1 MTDHR
6 RCRAAA
12 IAVVVAAT
20 AQAQLVTT
28 MTTPP
33 PPPSEGNGLRPGVV
47 VGLVVGVVVVGAI
60 LVYGGIYFLK
70 QHTLRGAAALSTD
83 KVVTTNDAQAY
94 FGPARQS
101 DDFDVYFGKQPSMVT
116 NMASHPCVKLGSSRA
131 TAATVAVDINVPTKP
146 ASSRALPPTTVH
158 HVKLDAVMSP
168 QHSSVA
174 DDAPSDMVTAMRSY
188 RSMIQQQT
196 MGNLWTTS
204 DVLAEIKDSK
214 SRRFVARLPMELKT
228 RDPSEKDMDAVVAF
242 SRLTGDFSF
251 LSLTDL
257 RVMALTYMFERELHG
272 TDHIRKTPKVAET
285 KVTGPK
291 VPASKVRCRYIQSPG
306 GCRNG
311 STCPFSHNLKDN
323 AIVNAEPLPAI
334 ELPCRYFNSD
344 SGCTLGNAC
353 RFLHVLVDSD
363 TTTAPSFDARPEKTM
378 PSTVPEDDDAS
389 IAKASPEDVVAP
401 RRIHATVKSRIL
413 SAGFGASTNA
423 GADGDDGKNWINSTN
438 MAEFAQSPFGSGKLT
453 HAIDA
458 SIQVGCITTD
468 YSMQVLKSAFG
479 EHVAHDLGVKAEK
492 QTAITVGYGRM
503 NPNAQKGRERRG
515 KKKRSAN

>member
-196 MGNLWTTS
+196 MGVDIAWMS
-204 DVLAEIKDSK
+204 PVES
-214 SRRFVARLPMELKT
+214 SRSLF
-228 RDPSEKDMDAVVAF
+228 PSQ
-242 SRLTGDFSF
+242 R
-251 LSLTDL
+251 
-257 RVMALTYMFERELHG
+257 
-272 TDHIRKTPKVAET
+272 
-285 KVTGPK
+285 
-291 VPASKVRCRYIQSPG
+291 
-306 GCRNG
+306 
-311 STCPFSHNLKDN
+311 
-323 AIVNAEPLPAI
+323 AIVDPTSI
-334 ELPCRYFNSD
+334 
-344 SGCTLGNAC
+344 
-353 RFLHVLVDSD
+353 
-363 TTTAPSFDARPEKTM
+363 
-378 PSTVPEDDDAS
+378 DDVS
-389 IAKASPEDVVAP
+389 KLEW
-401 RRIHATVKSRIL
+401 L
-413 SAGFGASTNA
+413 SAMESTRTTNLAAFDSMRNVMDLAMDEEAS
-423 GADGDDGKNWINSTN
+423 
-438 MAEFAQSPFGSGKLT
+438 E
-453 HAIDA
+453 A
-458 SIQVGCITTD
+458 SCRTTFN
-468 YSMQVLKSAFG
+468 L
-479 EHVAHDLGVKAEK
+479 
-492 QTAITVGYGRM
+492 
-503 NPNAQKGRERRG
+503 
-515 KKKRSAN
+515 